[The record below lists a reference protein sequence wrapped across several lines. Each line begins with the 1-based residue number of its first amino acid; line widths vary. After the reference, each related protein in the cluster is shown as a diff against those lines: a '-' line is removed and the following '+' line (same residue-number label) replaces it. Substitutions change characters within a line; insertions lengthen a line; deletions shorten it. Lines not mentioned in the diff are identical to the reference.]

1 MKSNKLI
8 GILLKLIIGV
18 ASFAIIYWRI
28 KKELTVENMDLL
40 VDALTNSSGLLLIA
54 TSILLFPVNW
64 GIESYKWMLITAQIQ
79 KINYVTS
86 TKSVYAG
93 ICVGNLAPGRA
104 TEFLAKIHFFKPE
117 NRISITVLHFVN
129 GMFQLSITVLFGL
142 LALLLRSNSSQTND
156 EWLKTISI
164 ILSAVVMLGF
174 VLALFNINKLMNW
187 LYKRFSKHSS
197 AQAVHIS
204 WGNGLLGKLFFFA
217 FVRYLVFSFQFI
229 LLMHVF
235 NVQANYVYL
244 LTGIYIY
251 FLFTTIIPMFS
262 IIEAAVR
269 TAIALVVFSD
279 LGLSNA
285 ALAVV
290 AVLLWLI
297 NIVFPSIV
305 GYVILL
311 RENLSLSSFTFKNK
325 NAS

>member
-8 GILLKLIIGV
+8 GVFLKLIIGL

-28 KKELTVENMDLL
+28 EKEFTSENIGIL
-40 VDALTNSSGLLLIA
+40 VNALTNGTGLLLIA
-54 TSILLFPVNW
+54 ASILLFPVNW
-64 GIESYKWMLITAQIQ
+64 GIEGYKWMLITSQIQ
-79 KINYVTS
+79 KINYATA

-142 LALLLRSNSSQTND
+142 LALLLRSNASADND
-156 EWLKTISI
+156 ELLKTVSI
-164 ILSAVVMLGF
+164 ILSTVVMLGF

-187 LYKRFSKHSS
+187 LYKRFSKNSS
-197 AQAVHIS
+197 AEAVHIS
-204 WGNGLLGKLFFFA
+204 WGNGLLVKLFFFS
-217 FVRYLVFSFQFI
+217 FVRYMVFSLQFV
-229 LLMHVF
+229 LLMHIF

-244 LTGIYIY
+244 FTGIYIY

-285 ALAVV
+285 SLAVV
-290 AVLLWLI
+290 AILLWLI

-305 GYVILL
+305 GYIILL

-325 NAS
+325 TK

>member
-1 MKSNKLI
+1 L
-8 GILLKLIIGV
+8 

-28 KKELTVENMDLL
+28 QKELTGNNVDLL
-40 VDALTNSSGLLLIA
+40 VDALTNSTGLLMII
-54 TSILLFPVNW
+54 TSVVLFPVNW
-64 GIESYKWMLITAQIQ
+64 GLEGYKWMLITSQIQ
-79 KINYVTS
+79 KINYKTA
-86 TKSVYAG
+86 TRSVYAG

-129 GMFQLSITVLFGL
+129 GLFQLSITVLFGL
-142 LALLLRSNSSQTND
+142 LALLLRSNSSATND
-156 EWLKTISI
+156 EMLKNASI
-164 ILSAVVMLGF
+164 ILSFVVMLGF
-174 VLALFNINKLMNW
+174 ILALLNINKLINW
-187 LYKRFSKHSS
+187 FYKRFSKSS
-197 AQAVHIS
+197 QAEVVHLS
-204 WGNGLLGKLFFFA
+204 WGNGLLAKLFLLS
-217 FVRYLVFSFQFI
+217 FVRYIVFTLQFV
-229 LLMHVF
+229 LLLNVF

-244 LTGIYIY
+244 FTGIYIY

-262 IIEAAVR
+262 VIEAAVR

-285 ALAVV
+285 ALAIV

-311 RENLSLSSFTFKNK
+311 RENLSLSSFKFKAKNK
-325 NAS
+325 

>member
-8 GILLKLIIGV
+8 GVFLKLIIGL

-28 KKELTVENMDLL
+28 EKEFTSENIGIL
-40 VDALTNSSGLLLIA
+40 VNALTNGTGLLLIA
-54 TSILLFPVNW
+54 ASILLFPVNW
-64 GIESYKWMLITAQIQ
+64 GIEGYKWMLITSQIQ
-79 KINYVTS
+79 KINYATA

-142 LALLLRSNSSQTND
+142 LALLLRSNASTDND
-156 EWLKTISI
+156 ELLKTVSI

-187 LYKRFSKHSS
+187 LYKRFSKNSS
-197 AQAVHIS
+197 AEAVHIS
-204 WGNGLLGKLFFFA
+204 WGNGLLVKLFFFS
-217 FVRYLVFSFQFI
+217 FVRYMVFSLQFV
-229 LLMHVF
+229 LLMHIF

-244 LTGIYIY
+244 FTGIYIY

-285 ALAVV
+285 SLAVV
-290 AVLLWLI
+290 AILLWLI

-305 GYVILL
+305 GYIILL

-325 NAS
+325 TK

>member
-1 MKSNKLI
+1 
-8 GILLKLIIGV
+8 V

-28 KKELTVENMDLL
+28 KKGLTSENVDILVE
-40 VDALTNSSGLLLIA
+40 ALTNSPGLLLIA
-54 TSILLFPVNW
+54 ASILLFPVNW
-64 GIESYKWMLITAQIQ
+64 GIEGYKWMLITSQIQ
-79 KINYVTS
+79 KINYS
-86 TKSVYAG
+86 TATRSVYAG

-142 LALLLRSNSSQTND
+142 LALLLRSNTSVAND
-156 EWLKTISI
+156 ELLKTISI

-174 VLALFNINKLMNW
+174 VLALFNTNKLMNW
-187 LYKRFSKHSS
+187 LFKRFSKDSS
-197 AQAVHIS
+197 VEAVNIS
-204 WGNGLLGKLFFFA
+204 WGNGLLLKLFFFS
-217 FVRYLVFSFQFI
+217 FVRYFVFTLQFV

-235 NVQANYVYL
+235 KAQENYMYL
-244 LTGIYIY
+244 FTGICIY

-269 TAIALVVFSD
+269 TAIALIVFSD

-285 ALAVV
+285 SLAVV
-290 AVLLWLI
+290 AILLWLI
-297 NIVFPSIV
+297 NIVFPSVV
-305 GYVILL
+305 GYIILL

-325 NAS
+325 TK

>member
-8 GILLKLIIGV
+8 GVFLKLIIGL

-28 KKELTVENMDLL
+28 EKEFTSENIDIL
-40 VDALTNSSGLLLIA
+40 VNALTNSKGLLLIA

-64 GIESYKWMLITAQIQ
+64 GIEGYKWMLITSQIQ
-79 KINYVTS
+79 KINYS
-86 TKSVYAG
+86 TATRSVYAG

-142 LALLLRSNSSQTND
+142 LALLLRSNSSAEND
-156 EWLKTISI
+156 EMLKTVSI
-164 ILSAVVMLGF
+164 ILSAVIMLGF

-187 LYKRFSKHSS
+187 LYKRFSKSNS
-197 AQAVHIS
+197 AEVAHIS
-204 WGNGLLGKLFFFA
+204 WGKGLLMKLFFFS
-217 FVRYLVFSFQFI
+217 FVRYLVFSFQFV

-244 LTGIYIY
+244 FTGIYIY

-285 ALAVV
+285 SLAVV
-290 AVLLWLI
+290 AILLWLI

-305 GYVILL
+305 GYIILL
-311 RENLSLSSFTFKNK
+311 RENLSLSSFTFKKRN
-325 NAS
+325 